1 MKNLGLK
8 ISTFMMLAALVASPA
23 FAGISQADDAAKS
36 PLDIQENELV
46 LGDADAP
53 VTIIEYASMTCGH
66 CAHFHNDTFGQ
77 IKENYIETGKVKF
90 VLRSLPWDGLAA
102 AVTKIMHC
110 APDGGYYN
118 FADAYFSTQQTW
130 TRSDDPVAELKKIAR
145 LGGMDGEAVDACI
158 MNQEVQ
164 KRVLDDKATALETLN
179 IRSTPTFYINKKIV
193 VAGAQPYEV
202 MKEKIEQALKDAK

>member
-1 MKNLGLK
+1 
-8 ISTFMMLAALVASPA
+8 
-23 FAGISQADDAAKS
+23 
-36 PLDIQENELV
+36 
-46 LGDADAP
+46 
-53 VTIIEYASMTCGH
+53 MTCGH

>member
-1 MKNLGLK
+1 M
-8 ISTFMMLAALVASPA
+8 
-23 FAGISQADDAAKS
+23 
-36 PLDIQENELV
+36 
-46 LGDADAP
+46 
-53 VTIIEYASMTCGH
+53 
-66 CAHFHNDTFGQ
+66 
-77 IKENYIETGKVKF
+77 
-90 VLRSLPWDGLAA
+90 PWDGLAA

-110 APDGGYYN
+110 APDDGYYN